1 MDAIALIASV
11 QGMSAIA
18 VAILI
23 GLGAVG
29 AGIGMGLLGGKFLE
43 GGARQP
49 ELLPTLLKN
58 MFLVAGLVDM
68 VAIIGVGLAIIFIF
82 ANPFVGSLTKLLV
95 NQGLM
100 KVIS

>member
-1 MDAIALIASV
+1 MDAISLIAGV

-68 VAIIGVGLAIIFIF
+68 VAIIGVGIAIIFIF
-82 ANPFVGSLTKLLV
+82 ANPFVAHVTKLLV
-95 NQGLM
+95 QQGALAGG
-100 KVIS
+100 

>member
-82 ANPFVGSLTKLLV
+82 ANPFVASITKLLV

>member
-1 MDAIALIASV
+1 MDAVALIAHV
-11 QGMSAIA
+11 QGMTAVA

-82 ANPFVGSLTKLLV
+82 ANPFAARLTNLLV
-95 NQGLM
+95 EQGLLKM
-100 KVIS
+100 VS

>member
-1 MDAIALIASV
+1 MDAISLIANV
-11 QGMSAIA
+11 QGMTAIA

-29 AGIGMGLLGGKFLE
+29 AGIGMGILGGKFLE

-58 MFLVAGLVDM
+58 MFLVAGLVDA

-82 ANPFVGSLTKLLV
+82 ANPFAANVTKLLV
-95 NQGLM
+95 QQGIL
-100 KVIS
+100 KLVS

>member
-1 MDAIALIASV
+1 MDAISLIANV
-11 QGMSAIA
+11 QGMTAVA

-29 AGIGMGLLGGKFLE
+29 AGIGMGILGGKFLE

-58 MFLVAGLVDM
+58 MFLVAGLVDA

-82 ANPFVGSLTKLLV
+82 ANPFAASVTKLLV
-95 NQGLM
+95 QQGVL
-100 KVIS
+100 KLVS

>member
-1 MDAIALIASV
+1 MDAISLIASV
-11 QGMSAIA
+11 QGMTAIA

-68 VAIIGVGLAIIFIF
+68 VAIIGVGLGIIFIF
-82 ANPFVGSLTKLLV
+82 ANPFAASVTKLLV
-95 NQGLM
+95 QQGLLGG
-100 KVIS
+100 